1 MGFCMKVWKSP
12 RMSRPHGVP
21 TAQERKLP
29 QVGTHCLQDLQENA
43 VRSPPKYQVVDRFLA
58 SLPVRR
64 ASSVCQVPPWGH
76 VRSRPHIMPSLGHG
90 PPSQSPTTHTPGPT
104 AHPPRVQ
111 HLTPLDSQVLCCW
124 FLWSLWLT
132 TFGFWGTHFMQK
144 MVKTHG

>member
-43 VRSPPKYQVVDRFLA
+43 VRSPPRYQVVDRFLA

-76 VRSRPHIMPSLGHG
+76 VRSCPHIMPSLGHG
-90 PPSQSPTTHTPGPT
+90 PPSQSPTPHTPG
-104 AHPPRVQ
+104 
-111 HLTPLDSQVLCCW
+111 LTGALLLVSVV
-124 FLWSLWLT
+124 SLVNNIRLLGHSLYAENGENTWLKCSP
-132 TFGFWGTHFMQK
+132 QS
-144 MVKTHG
+144 